1 MTPFS
6 SEVPSLENKL
16 VGNILM
22 EYPRMARIMERYF
35 GRNCLERPGFKI
47 QTLEMACILFVVNQ
61 KRLFQEF
68 EKIKVDQHE

>member
-6 SEVPSLENKL
+6 SQVPSLENKL
-16 VGNILM
+16 IGNIVR
-22 EYPRMARIMERYF
+22 EYPQMSKIIQRYF